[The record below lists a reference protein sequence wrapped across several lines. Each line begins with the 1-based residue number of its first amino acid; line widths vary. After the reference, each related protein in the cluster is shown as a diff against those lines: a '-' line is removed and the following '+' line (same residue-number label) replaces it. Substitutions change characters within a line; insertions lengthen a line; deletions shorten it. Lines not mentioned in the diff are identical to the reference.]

1 MNRPTR
7 DTVAGRAYLDLQNL
21 ARKQARP
28 NAELQQLYVL
38 EGFLARLAAHPE
50 PTHLVLKGGALLAA
64 FGDRR
69 PTRDL
74 DFQASHQSND
84 TAEVLEVVRA
94 VASTPLP
101 DGLEFDID
109 TGRAATIREGED
121 YSGVRV
127 SMQASLA
134 GARLT
139 FHVDVNFG
147 DPLWPGPEPVAV
159 PRILGG
165 PPILVMGYP
174 LHMVLAEKLVTAI
187 DLGTVNTRWRDFGD
201 LWTLTRTHPIAGSD
215 LTVAVEEVARYRRV
229 TILPLAEALTGF
241 GSHGQARWAA
251 WRTRQRLEAL
261 PPNFSTVVGALI
273 DFADPVLAGQAANS
287 DWDPQA
293 TTWRPLT
300 HD

>member
-7 DTVAGRAYLDLQNL
+7 ATVSGRVYLDLQNL
-21 ARKQARP
+21 ARKQGRP

-84 TAEVLEVVRA
+84 NAEVLEIVRA
-94 VASTPLP
+94 VASAELP
-101 DGLEFDID
+101 DGLEFDVE

-134 GARLT
+134 GARLN

-147 DPLWPGPEPVAV
+147 DPIWPAPEPVEV

-165 PPILVMGYP
+165 SPIIVMGYP

-201 LWTLTRTHPIAGSD
+201 LWTLTRTHPTPGKD
-215 LTVAVEEVARYRRV
+215 LTIAVEEVARYRRV
-229 TILPLAEALTGF
+229 TILPLAEALDGF
-241 GSHGQARWAA
+241 GSYGQARWAA
-251 WRTRQRLEAL
+251 WRTKQRLAAL
-261 PPNFSTVVGALI
+261 PTNFSTVVEALI
-273 DFADPVLAGQAANS
+273 DFADPVLAGRTAKGE
-287 DWDPQA
+287 WDPQ
-293 TTWRPLT
+293 TRTWRALT